1 MFLKITRSGPRQYLQ
16 LVEAF
21 RDDAGKAKH
30 RTLVTLGRLDQL
42 TDSLDSVIS
51 GLLKVTGRPDFLNAP
66 LPAVEFESARALGN
80 VWALNELWE
89 SLGFGELR
97 RVFRK
102 TRHSIDVEAL
112 VRVMVFNRL
121 CDPESKLGVLR
132 WLETVAMPGIEV
144 ESITH
149 QHLLRSMDALMD
161 HQTEVDAVV
170 AGLLRPLIDQVLTRV
185 EN

>member
-30 RTLVTLGRLDQL
+30 RTLVTLGRLDQI
-42 TDSLDSVIS
+42 TGNLDAVIS

-89 SLGFGELR
+89 TLGFGELR
-97 RVFRK
+97 RVFRQDAAQP
-102 TRHSIDVEAL
+102 S
-112 VRVMVFNRL
+112 M
-121 CDPESKLGVLR
+121 SKR
-132 WLETVAMPGIEV
+132 
-144 ESITH
+144 
-149 QHLLRSMDALMD
+149 
-161 HQTEVDAVV
+161 
-170 AGLLRPLIDQVLTRV
+170 
-185 EN
+185 